1 VEVTLVQSQ
10 LKSAECQPVGRKYHI
25 LEEDTRHSRWEEF
38 RKFASG
44 DNATEECSN
53 LLKRM
58 ELEASDNK
66 DEIDM
71 KDEAG
76 LIHSSEAEELEEK
89 EVVVAKNQKTK
100 TGWGPIQRI
109 PRPRRVLDDG
119 KTVLQRAQELKK
131 VRNLEKGSKYS
142 SSFAFASNT
151 SLNDKACTVG
161 IELGMDD
168 PSKK

>member
-1 VEVTLVQSQ
+1 
-10 LKSAECQPVGRKYHI
+10 
-25 LEEDTRHSRWEEF
+25 
-38 RKFASG
+38 
-44 DNATEECSN
+44 
-53 LLKRM
+53 
-58 ELEASDNK
+58 
-66 DEIDM
+66 M

-100 TGWGPIQRI
+100 TGWGPIQRIPRPRRVLDDGKTELQRAQELKKVINLEKGRGPIQRI